1 MTAAAAVAPVTA
13 RAGGLG
19 WVLANIATVTGRNLH
34 RLVRVPTLAAFATAQ
49 PVMFVL
55 LFTYAFGGAI
65 HPPGVEHYVD
75 YLLPGLYVLT
85 IAFGASQ
92 TGVAVAEDLATGM
105 IDRFRA
111 LPMARSAVLAGRTA
125 ADTVRNLFVLALMT
139 AVGTA
144 VGFRFHAGP
153 AAAAGTIGL
162 ALLVGLAFSWIN
174 ALIGLLVRDPE
185 SAGLA
190 GLLPVIALVFTS
202 STFVPVATMPGWL
215 QAFASVNPVTVTVGA
230 LRALCLGGPT
240 VAPVWQALA
249 WIGGLLAVT
258 VPAAVLRY
266 QRTTAMTTDRHA
278 PDDGPEPQPD
288 VLVVDAD
295 PTGLT
300 LAAQLH
306 SFGAR
311 VRLVDRQLDR
321 DGQDETS
328 GSVPGRLRR
337 REQHRAAAGRHPVQ
351 GPRLPADLP
360 ARGPGV
366 DGPDA
371 GAAHSYLADPGM
383 LFFPLGTPATWR
395 MLSLRP
401 PVGSGGESPLRW
413 RNSRPSPI
421 STPAAGCMCQ
431 GVRVSVSVYSPAK
444 SASTRTWSMIW
455 EAPAGSPS
463 SRAHS
468 AVSTLR
474 ATAQAC
480 RRWVSWLRASAS
492 RVKRPSSTRRASG

>member
-1 MTAAAAVAPVTA
+1 MTAAAATAAAPVTA
-13 RAGGLG
+13 RAGGPG

-34 RLVRVPTLAAFATAQ
+34 RLVRVPALAAFATAQ

-111 LPMARSAVLAGRTA
+111 LPMARSAVLAGRAA

-144 VGFRFHAGP
+144 AGFRFHAGP
-153 AAAAGTIGL
+153 AAAAGAIGL

-174 ALIGLLVRDPE
+174 ALIGLLVRDAE

-215 QAFASVNPVTVTVGA
+215 QAFANVNPVTVTVDA

-240 VAPVWQALA
+240 AAPVWQALG

-258 VPAAVLRY
+258 IPAAVLRY
-266 QRTTAMTTDRHA
+266 QRTTA
-278 PDDGPEPQPD
+278 
-288 VLVVDAD
+288 
-295 PTGLT
+295 
-300 LAAQLH
+300 
-306 SFGAR
+306 S
-311 VRLVDRQLDR
+311 
-321 DGQDETS
+321 
-328 GSVPGRLRR
+328 
-337 REQHRAAAGRHPVQ
+337 
-351 GPRLPADLP
+351 
-360 ARGPGV
+360 
-366 DGPDA
+366 
-371 GAAHSYLADPGM
+371 
-383 LFFPLGTPATWR
+383 
-395 MLSLRP
+395 
-401 PVGSGGESPLRW
+401 
-413 RNSRPSPI
+413 
-421 STPAAGCMCQ
+421 
-431 GVRVSVSVYSPAK
+431 
-444 SASTRTWSMIW
+444 
-455 EAPAGSPS
+455 
-463 SRAHS
+463 
-468 AVSTLR
+468 
-474 ATAQAC
+474 
-480 RRWVSWLRASAS
+480 
-492 RVKRPSSTRRASG
+492 

>member
-1 MTAAAAVAPVTA
+1 MSTAAATAAAPVTA

-19 WVLANIATVTGRNLH
+19 RVLADIATVTGRNLH

-153 AAAAGTIGL
+153 AAAAGAIGL

-215 QAFASVNPVTVTVGA
+215 QAFANVNPVTVTVDA

-240 VAPVWQALA
+240 AAPVWQALA
-249 WIGGLLAVT
+249 WIAGLLAIT

-266 QRTTAMTTDRHA
+266 QRTTA
-278 PDDGPEPQPD
+278 
-288 VLVVDAD
+288 
-295 PTGLT
+295 
-300 LAAQLH
+300 
-306 SFGAR
+306 S
-311 VRLVDRQLDR
+311 
-321 DGQDETS
+321 
-328 GSVPGRLRR
+328 
-337 REQHRAAAGRHPVQ
+337 
-351 GPRLPADLP
+351 
-360 ARGPGV
+360 
-366 DGPDA
+366 
-371 GAAHSYLADPGM
+371 
-383 LFFPLGTPATWR
+383 
-395 MLSLRP
+395 
-401 PVGSGGESPLRW
+401 
-413 RNSRPSPI
+413 
-421 STPAAGCMCQ
+421 
-431 GVRVSVSVYSPAK
+431 
-444 SASTRTWSMIW
+444 
-455 EAPAGSPS
+455 
-463 SRAHS
+463 
-468 AVSTLR
+468 
-474 ATAQAC
+474 
-480 RRWVSWLRASAS
+480 
-492 RVKRPSSTRRASG
+492 